1 MSTILDTTW
10 HGRHVRVLAN
20 AEDGVFTLVIDGSVR
35 SYGSRVAAVAAARTL
50 VRS

>member
-10 HGRHVRVLAN
+10 HGRHVRILSDS
-20 AEDGVFTLVIDGSVR
+20 EKVFSLVIDGSVHR
-35 SYGSRVAAVAAARTL
+35 YSSRVDALAAARTL